1 MTEGMEKGLAEGMEK
16 GLAEGMEK
24 GLAEGME
31 KGQQQEKVETVR
43 RLQALGLSVD
53 QIAQG
58 AGLTAEEVKSLLS

>member
-1 MTEGMEKGLAEGMEK
+1 
-16 GLAEGMEK
+16 MEK

-43 RLQALGLSVD
+43 RLQALGLTVD

-58 AGLTAEEVKSLLS
+58 AGLTAEEVKSILA

>member
-1 MTEGMEKGLAEGMEK
+1 
-16 GLAEGMEK
+16 MEK

-58 AGLTAEEVKSLLS
+58 AGLTTEEVKSILS